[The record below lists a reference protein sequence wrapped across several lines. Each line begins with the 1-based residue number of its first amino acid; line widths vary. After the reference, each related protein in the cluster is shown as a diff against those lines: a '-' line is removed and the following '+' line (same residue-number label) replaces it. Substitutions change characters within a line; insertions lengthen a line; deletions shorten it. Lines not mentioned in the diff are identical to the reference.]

1 MIGSLGKVSIF
12 SFFVAHNITTG
23 EGGMVCSDDKE
34 LIDYMRSIR
43 EFGRLRNSVNI
54 PFSYTDDYLTNYDQR
69 YVFMNVGHNMRMTD
83 VLASAGIEQ
92 VNKLESFNKIR
103 RSIVKKFINKI
114 QNIDEI
120 TFPFDTNKINDHS
133 FYAFPM
139 VLSAAINRKEF
150 CQYMEDNWIETRAIM
165 SGNLARQPGF
175 RNKVEKRVELPNA
188 DKVTNHGFFIGC
200 HPNLSDKN
208 VDHVCSTIKSF
219 FN

>member
-139 VLSAAINRKEF
+139 
-150 CQYMEDNWIETRAIM
+150 
-165 SGNLARQPGF
+165 
-175 RNKVEKRVELPNA
+175 
-188 DKVTNHGFFIGC
+188 GC
-200 HPNLSDKN
+200 SYY
-208 VDHVCSTIKSF
+208 
-219 FN
+219 